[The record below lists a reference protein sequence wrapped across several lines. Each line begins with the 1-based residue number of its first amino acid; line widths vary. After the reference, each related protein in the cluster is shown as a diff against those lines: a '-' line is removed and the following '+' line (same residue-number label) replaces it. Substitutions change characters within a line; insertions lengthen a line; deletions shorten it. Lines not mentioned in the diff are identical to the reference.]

1 MLIYVFQRLGLALL
15 ICAVAMTIL
24 FSMVYLLPGDPATI
38 ALGPRATPAM
48 KEQLKLEMGLDQPV
62 PVQLAHFF
70 GNVMNG
76 TFGTDVW
83 TKRPVTDI
91 VLEALPS
98 TIILAVTGPG
108 CAHLRAVP
116 PGRH

>member
-15 ICAVAMTIL
+15 ICAVDMTIL

-48 KEQLKLEMGLDQPV
+48 KEELKIEMGLDQPV

-70 GNVMNG
+70 GNVMTGN
-76 TFGTDVW
+76 FGTAVW
-83 TKRPVTDI
+83 TKRPVTAL
-91 VLEALPS
+91 VPEALLY
-98 TIILAVTGPG
+98 TIIRTVTGQIG
-108 CAHLRAVP
+108 RAA
-116 PGRH
+116 GRA